1 VRAALKT
8 VAPGLHTT
16 VQDLG
21 RYGYQAVGVPVSG
34 ALDSLSFR
42 LANRLAGNDDNA
54 AALEILYQ
62 GPTLEVAADS
72 LRVALAGGDAELELL
87 AEGRRRVG
95 GWRSLLLTRGE
106 AFRVRGP
113 SETACCYLAVEGGF
127 AVPPCLGSA
136 STYARGSFGG
146 FAGRALRSGDLLPLA
161 RESAVERAELT
172 LPQPPPPA
180 REQTIRV
187 ILGPQADHFTD
198 AALALLLESEF
209 RVSKDADRMGLR
221 LDGPRLAHRDG
232 YNIASDGIATG
243 AIQVPGSGQAILLL
257 ADHQTTGGYPKIATV
272 ISADLPVAGRRRPG
286 DRVRFAAIEVEEA
299 EALRRA
305 QEVELAALSASF
317 VPAAAAGGLDHARL
331 YDLNLISGVV
341 SGHE

>member
-1 VRAALKT
+1 MSAALKV

-42 LANRLAGNDDNA
+42 LANRLAGNDDNR

-87 AEGRRRVG
+87 GEGRRRVG
-95 GWRSLLLTRGE
+95 GWRSLRLTRGE

-113 SETACCYLAVEGGF
+113 SETACCYLAIEGGL
-127 AVPPCLGSA
+127 ALPPCLGSA
-136 STYARGSFGG
+136 STYARGGFGG
-146 FAGRALRSGDLLPLA
+146 FAGRALQSGDLLPLA
-161 RESAVERAELT
+161 RESVVERAELA

-198 AALALLLESEF
+198 AALALLLDSEF

-286 DRVRFAAIEVEEA
+286 DQVRFAAIEVEEA

-305 QEVELAALSASF
+305 QEVALEALSASF
-317 VPAAAAGGLDHARL
+317 VPAAAAGLDHARL